1 MEIKTSAGRLLNII
15 QEGKRIQ
22 QNTKCIDAWAKI
34 LNTSP
39 NDQPLLFKRLGS
51 VMALPSQVKEVVLN
65 TKGISDTEPYL
76 NWLSPI
82 NNAFTQQNLSMGWD
96 TFINYIDQHTINYLS
111 MTTDMLNLQ
120 KPEPTLKDDQLTSLK
135 TNFID
140 IKKEI
145 NDSDLDIDLKKF
157 MLTRIKDILNAL
169 DEYKFNGIEP
179 ISDAINITIGQIVI
193 NNDIAS
199 KSKENSV
206 AKKFWNLIVDASVLV
221 TLTTG
226 VPQIESNLQNLLPL
240 IEKVASNQN
249 KQQHEDIIDT
259 EIIDGKDETRIA

>member
-15 QEGKRIQ
+15 QEAKKIQ

-39 NDQPLLFKRLGS
+39 NDKPLLFKRLGS
-51 VMALPSQVKEVVLN
+51 VMALPSQIKEVVLN
-65 TKGISDTEPYL
+65 TEGISDTKPYL

-82 NNAFTQQNLSMGWD
+82 NNAFTHQNLSAQWE
-96 TFINYIDQHTINYLS
+96 TFIKYIDQHTINYLS

-120 KPEPTLKDDQLTSLK
+120 KPEPTLKDDQLTELK

-140 IKKEI
+140 IEKEI
-145 NDSDLDIDLKKF
+145 NESDLDIDLKNF
-157 MLTRIKDILNAL
+157 MLKRIKDILNAL

-193 NNDIAS
+193 NNDIAN
-199 KSKENSV
+199 KSKENSI
-206 AKKFWNLIVDASVLV
+206 AKKFWELIVDASVIV
-221 TLTTG
+221 TLATG
-226 VPQIESNLQNLLPL
+226 VPQIENNVQNLLPL
-240 IEKVASNQN
+240 IEKVDSNHN
-249 KQQHEDIIDT
+249 KQQGEDIIDIET
-259 EIIDGKDETRIA
+259 LDGKNETRIA